1 MEDSLVDRRLLKS
14 QLQRLGY
21 HSEAYKSS
29 EDYFKSDSPA
39 NLLFL
44 DVNMHPVSGL
54 EMLQMVRKAAMT
66 PVVLVTGLE
75 SHDPIVLEC
84 CDFAKVAF
92 LSKPVT
98 PEKLRNVMAHH
109 MTHNWPVRSKKEK
122 DVVCTHHVK
131 PDWRPP
137 SGKTS
142 GATAGLL
149 QPCLYRCL

>member
-1 MEDSLVDRRLLKS
+1 MEDSLVDRRLLTS

-21 HSEAYKSS
+21 NPEAYKSS
-29 EDYFKSDSPA
+29 EDYFSSNRPA

-98 PEKLRNVMAHH
+98 LDKLQNVMVHQI
-109 MTHNWPVRSKKEK
+109 THNWQMRSKKEK
-122 DVVCTHHVK
+122 DVVCSDHVK

-142 GATAGLL
+142 GATAGL
-149 QPCLYRCL
+149 PKPGLYRCL